1 MSLRDRLMQLEKKR
15 NYEHISVSQK
25 FSQSVLCFAD
35 LLSAEGTRSLLDA
48 KIPSKPAVLS
58 GTGCFFADG
67 MEVDMAPVVA
77 GQFEDA
83 EVDH

>member
-1 MSLRDRLMQLEKKR
+1 M
-15 NYEHISVSQK
+15 
-25 FSQSVLCFAD
+25 CFAD

-48 KIPSKPAVLS
+48 KIPSKPAALS